1 MILVCV
7 LFRIVECCLL
17 VINNINFFDIFC
29 YVVKRGILELDFK
42 KKIYI
47 YIFKLICRIIYKLKV
62 KI

>member
-7 LFRIVECCLL
+7 LFSIVECCLL

-29 YVVKRGILELDFK
+29 YVVKRGILELDLK
-42 KKIYI
+42 KYI

-62 KI
+62 